1 MLLLIAEA
9 PATWKFHVPEG
20 ADHDDNTDNISMFT
34 KMPLLVTMMPITHM
48 FPMVL
53 NKNTNKTM
61 MIMMMMMMMVVV
73 VSMRMRTVMFW
84 RVRFGC
90 KFSFAS
96 GFACFSVSSDGFH
109 GTAENVQFHS
119 RMKNLRQW
127 SFLRH
132 VSQPDV
138 AECIVMACIHW
149 TLHWAWLWQ
158 PWVSIAVWT
167 LVGSNF
173 ALRVFENFLGQEP
186 LVAVLRSGV
195 AKLKC
200 FCGGFG
206 NWLQHGGDNASGQT
220 IWMISLLS
228 LSAGRFSSDT
238 FHTEIVQC
246 IYCSVPV
253 PEMRGLRGS
262 QVLSWFNSNWF
273 VCGDDTLWS
282 LYIRC
287 PNPFAVWPCFHFHYD
302 TTLTFCKSQT
312 QCPFFSSFGWLGGYC
327 CSHINH
333 IIYIYTH
340 THTHTYT
347 HFLHHYTPKHAVLLR
362 RFFHRK
368 DRWPFGWQ

>member
-1 MLLLIAEA
+1 
-9 PATWKFHVPEG
+9 
-20 ADHDDNTDNISMFT
+20 
-34 KMPLLVTMMPITHM
+34 MMI
-48 FPMVL
+48 
-53 NKNTNKTM
+53 
-61 MIMMMMMMMVVV
+61 MIMMMMMVVMIMMMMMVVVV

-84 RVRFGC
+84 RVRFGSKC
-90 KFSFAS
+90 LFA
-96 GFACFSVSSDGFH
+96 GCFACFSVSSDAFH
-109 GTAENVQFHS
+109 NTAENVQFHS

-138 AECIVMACIHW
+138 AEYIVMACIHW

-186 LVAVLRSGV
+186 LVALLRFGV
-195 AKLKC
+195 TKLKC

-228 LSAGRFSSDT
+228 WSAGRFSSDT

-253 PEMRGLRGS
+253 PEMRGLHGS
-262 QVLSWFNSNWF
+262 QVLIWFNSTWF

-287 PNPFAVWPCFHFHYD
+287 PNPFAVWPCFHSHYD
-302 TTLTFCKSQT
+302 TTPTFCKSQT
-312 QCPFFSSFGWLGGYC
+312 ICPYFL
-327 CSHINH
+327 
-333 IIYIYTH
+333 IIW
-340 THTHTYT
+340 
-347 HFLHHYTPKHAVLLR
+347 AVHLR